1 MIQKRLRTLSTK
13 VNGNFFDIIKIRL
26 IMINNVNICTIYE
39 SLIYN
44 AMKILLTIYQN
55 KTKFLGKMSKLRV

>member
-44 AMKILLTIYQN
+44 AMTILLTIYQN
-55 KTKFLGKMSKLRV
+55 KTKYLGKMSKLRV